1 MKTRL
6 CFALAIAL
14 AAFGAV
20 ASAQDYVPGVVLVK
34 FRANAR
40 QPFGTINR
48 LHARVENKVSRIGV
62 ERIRLARGG
71 SVEAAVAAFRRDPDV
86 LYAEP
91 DYRVRIFDNDPYFNQ
106 QWDLPII
113 DAPEAWQITTGNP
126 LVLVASLD
134 TGADLTH
141 PDLAGQI
148 AASKNLI
155 GGGSAV
161 DGNGHG
167 THTAGTVA
175 ALTNNG
181 IGVASLGCKTR
192 LLIGKVIGD
201 NGQGDIQAV
210 IDGIV
215 WAETSGARVITMSF
229 GTTSPSSALQDA
241 VSDAWNSGIVVVAAA
256 GNNGTTQKVY
266 PAACDGC
273 IAVAATDKNDR
284 RCSFSSFGDWVHLS
298 APGLSILSLYRSH
311 GYAIMSGTSMAAPH
325 VAALAAL
332 LWANGARSNV
342 SIRNALINSA
352 DPTTGF
358 NGFPAPRINARRAI
372 LRLP

>member
-1 MKTRL
+1 MKNRL
-6 CFALAIAL
+6 RLSIAIAL
-14 AAFGAV
+14 TVLGAI
-20 ASAQDYVPGVVLVK
+20 ARGQGYAPGVVLVK
-34 FRANAR
+34 FRPSAR

-48 LHARVENKVSRIGV
+48 LHARVERTVARLGIQRV
-62 ERIRLARGG
+62 RLAGGG
-71 SVEAAVAAFRRDPDV
+71 SVMSAVAALRRDPDV

-91 DYRVRIFDNDPYFNQ
+91 DYYVRIFDNDPYFTR

-113 DAPEAWQITTGNP
+113 SAPQAWAITTGNP

-141 PDLAGQI
+141 PDLVGQI

-155 GGGSAV
+155 GGGSAI

-167 THTAGTVA
+167 THTAGTIA

-181 IGVASLGCKTR
+181 VGVASLGYHTR
-192 LLIGKVIGD
+192 LLIGKVVAD

-215 WAETSGARVITMSF
+215 WAETNGARVITMSF
-229 GTTSPSSALQDA
+229 GTTSSSSALQDA

-256 GNNGTTQKVY
+256 GNYGTTQKVY

-273 IAVAATDKNDR
+273 IAVAATDESDR

-298 APGLSILSLYRSH
+298 APGHNIISLYRSH

-342 SIRNALINSA
+342 SIYTALVNSA
-352 DPTTGF
+352 DATTGF
-358 NGFPAPRINARRAI
+358 NGFPAPRINARRAL